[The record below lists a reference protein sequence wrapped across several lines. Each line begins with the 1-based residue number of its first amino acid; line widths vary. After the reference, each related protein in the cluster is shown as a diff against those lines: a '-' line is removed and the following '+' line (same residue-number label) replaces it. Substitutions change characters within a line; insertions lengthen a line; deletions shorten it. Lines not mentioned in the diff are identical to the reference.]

1 MASNIDVQKLVR
13 ALDES
18 KLVNLDVT
26 LRDVVQSPAADLI
39 GSVANLEPWEL
50 ICYTWVTL
58 IRRGPFGNEL
68 TIPQLD
74 AGAIRDIGQNVRG

>member
-1 MASNIDVQKLVR
+1 MASNVDIQKLVR

-18 KLVNLDVT
+18 KLINLDVS
-26 LRDVVQSPAADLI
+26 LREIVASPVADLI

-58 IRRGPFGNEL
+58 IRRGGFEDMIQPRDLGNIRE
-68 TIPQLD
+68 
-74 AGAIRDIGQNVRG
+74 AGQSARR